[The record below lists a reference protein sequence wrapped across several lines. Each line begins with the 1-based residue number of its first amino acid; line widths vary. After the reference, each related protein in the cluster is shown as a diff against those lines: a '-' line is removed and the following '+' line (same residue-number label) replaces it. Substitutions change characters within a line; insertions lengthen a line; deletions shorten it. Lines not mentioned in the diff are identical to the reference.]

1 MLARIDRRVLFLCLL
16 LTVIVFGWCGYG
28 QALACGSCGAG
39 ASSSGGVSSPPT
51 IPVITASLA
60 SPVLANEAQ
69 YGRNLP
75 GELVNHFQEYLSAS
89 HGDLYSGVFTTTG
102 KLHLSFVDGRLPGD
116 IPLQIV
122 RTFDSGNSLAEGF
135 SAGWSLNYFKCI
147 VKDASSSTLT
157 LSSSTGSGLLFT
169 VSRVAGVGS
178 AVTARYEPSDRGL
191 LRCKNDVSIDKCHI
205 ACSATNWNPPI
216 GPPEK
221 DEPCDDE
228 GGHSYWFNVCHNN
241 SDTWKEWGQTVALT
255 AESQTDPTPRPLWG
269 YSVPC
274 KGCYYADGIP
284 RGSERIGQGFTI
296 YVNSWEKCP
305 NRAPSYCEAGIGHY
319 YGHWGMINSC
329 KAPSLEPP
337 SGGGSGPIVTH

>member
-16 LTVIVFGWCGYG
+16 LTAIVFGWCGYG

-39 ASSSGGVSSPPT
+39 APSSGGVSSPPT

-135 SAGWSLNYFKCI
+135 SAGWSLNYLKCI

-157 LSSSTGSGLLFT
+157 LSNSTDWADELFWNSSCSLGRHNCRLLG
-169 VSRVAGVGS
+169 RVA
-178 AVTARYEPSDRGL
+178 E
-191 LRCKNDVSIDKCHI
+191 
-205 ACSATNWNPPI
+205 
-216 GPPEK
+216 
-221 DEPCDDE
+221 
-228 GGHSYWFNVCHNN
+228 
-241 SDTWKEWGQTVALT
+241 
-255 AESQTDPTPRPLWG
+255 
-269 YSVPC
+269 
-274 KGCYYADGIP
+274 
-284 RGSERIGQGFTI
+284 
-296 YVNSWEKCP
+296 
-305 NRAPSYCEAGIGHY
+305 
-319 YGHWGMINSC
+319 
-329 KAPSLEPP
+329 
-337 SGGGSGPIVTH
+337 